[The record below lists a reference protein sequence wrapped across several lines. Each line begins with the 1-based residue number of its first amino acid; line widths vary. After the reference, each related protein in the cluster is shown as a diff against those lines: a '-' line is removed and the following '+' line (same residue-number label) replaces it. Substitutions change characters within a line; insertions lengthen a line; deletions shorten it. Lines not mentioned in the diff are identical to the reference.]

1 MDRTTLVHIL
11 DKFISASPDAK
22 VCPKHKPKDPNG
34 FHGRLWPN
42 AEGTAILCGTCTY
55 IEPVSN
61 ELVSAAVNFVDSDQ
75 RRPMGGMLD
84 DVFKA
89 GSATA
94 RELGA
99 R

>member
-1 MDRTTLVHIL
+1 MVHTL
-11 DKFISASPDAK
+11 DKFISASPKAK

-34 FHGRLWPN
+34 YHGKLWPTADGSMLICTTCGH
-42 AEGTAILCGTCTY
+42 AENVDNGLLM
-55 IEPVSN
+55 E
-61 ELVSAAVNFVDSDQ
+61 AASFVETDR

-89 GSATA
+89 GSAA
-94 RELGA
+94 AAELGA